1 MPNTEPDSTQLI
13 ALIAPLNGNNEVL
26 LLKRKKQQH
35 CSGLWSFPGGKVEIN
50 EGSQAAASREL
61 KEETGLFGRQWQ
73 KLGEAGYSYPDRSL
87 KFILFSCLCPD
98 ISELQTETEH
108 IWTHS
113 DKLLDYPMPEANT
126 RLIPMLKA
134 YLEEKS

>member
-1 MPNTEPDSTQLI
+1 MPNTEPDV
-13 ALIAPLNGNNEVL
+13 ALVAPFNCKGQVL
-26 LLKRKKQQH
+26 LLKRNTEQH

-108 IWTHS
+108 VWIHS